1 MIDMSNDWANLTAKL
16 ITDITM
22 LKKEPPPKVFMASML
37 NIFSKDMALFNQ
49 PMTMLEHVAQNIVCK
64 LLVKFKFK
72 ETGVRLIRD
81 LPIRNTNVFEHSFET
96 EAGEAFYAIQVG
108 RGPVHSVVQL
118 TCSILEMRKATGCM
132 FCDYRGFDDEGEEC
146 QTCRNGLVRK
156 TIAEN
161 PGIKTFRNF
170 GWGVF
175 SRAIGDDYSGILSGF
190 ATEYLA
196 FHLNGDSYLAE
207 AVKLAESHRTTPYLL
222 GDLYGKETES
232 QLLEYLT
239 GPHETGG
246 EGEFDEEMES

>member
-1 MIDMSNDWANLTAKL
+1 MIDLSNDWANLAAKL

-49 PMTMLEHVAQNIVCK
+49 PMTILEHVAQNIVCR
-64 LLVKFKFK
+64 LLVQFKFK

-118 TCSILEMRKATGCM
+118 TSSILEMRKSTGCM

-156 TIAEN
+156 TISEN

-175 SRAIGDDYSGILSGF
+175 SRAIGDEYSRILSDF
-190 ATEYLA
+190 SAEYLA
-196 FHLNGDSYLAE
+196 FHQNGEAYLAD
-207 AVKLAESHRTTPYLL
+207 AMKLAETHRNSKYLL

-232 QLLEYLT
+232 QLLDFLT
-239 GPHETGG
+239 DSNDIDG
-246 EGEFDEEMES
+246 EGEVGEEGEF